1 MIRLELVYTAYQ
13 HHAEV
18 RNMVIVLNIL
28 KEIWLV
34 TIAMAPYLLLGFL
47 MAGVLSVLISP
58 DYVRR
63 HLGGGGWL
71 QSLKA
76 AVLGVPLPIC
86 SCGVI
91 PLAAS
96 LRKHGASRGATA
108 SFLASTPQTG
118 VDSLMIT
125 YALLGWVYALFRA
138 AVAFVS
144 GVLCGMTVSAVSP
157 KKEADAP
164 ACADACC
171 HPGNTHIIRRMLS
184 YGFISLPRDIARAM
198 VLGIIVSGVISGLI
212 PENFFAD
219 RMGDSMAAMFLMLLI
234 GIPLYVCSSGSVP
247 IALAFIKAGISP
259 GAVLIFLITGPATNA
274 ATLTT
279 LWEIIGRK
287 QLVVFL
293 ITLSICALSAGF
305 IMNSMELHLGVVEY
319 VCKSHA
325 HAGWFQYLC
334 TAALVGIL
342 IKGMLPEKSKTPC
355 CGKSAPKM

>member
-1 MIRLELVYTAYQ
+1 MELL
-13 HHAEV
+13 
-18 RNMVIVLNIL
+18 LNIL

-34 TIAMAPYLLLGFL
+34 TVAMAPYLLLGFL
-47 MAGVLSVLISP
+47 IAGVLSVLISQ

-63 HLGGGGWL
+63 HLGKGGWL

-76 AVLGVPLPIC
+76 ALLGVPLPIC

-96 LRKHGASRGATA
+96 LRKHGASRSATA

-118 VDSLMIT
+118 IDSLMIT
-125 YALLGWVYALFRA
+125 YALLGWVYAVFRA
-138 AVAFVS
+138 GVAFIS
-144 GVLCGMTVSAVSP
+144 GVVCGTAVGAVSP
-157 KKEADAP
+157 REEEEVPECNDP
-164 ACADACC
+164 CC
-171 HPGNTHIIRRMLS
+171 LPKNTPILKRMLS

-198 VLGIIVSGVISGLI
+198 VLGIIVSGIISGLI

-219 RMGDSMAAMFLMLLI
+219 RMGDSAAAMFLMLLI

-279 LWEIIGRK
+279 LWKIIGRQ

-293 ITLSICALSAGF
+293 ITLSLCALAAGF
-305 IMNSMELHLGVVEY
+305 IMNSMDLHLGINEY
-319 VCKSHA
+319 ACKCEEQND
-325 HAGWFQYLC
+325 WFEILC
-334 TAALVGIL
+334 TVALIGIL
-342 IKGMLPEKSKTPC
+342 AKGMLPEKRKDSC
-355 CGKSAPKM
+355 CDK